1 MARLRFTRGG
11 ADDVRYGPCVT
22 PSRSALGTEPRVGGD
37 ADLPGLPE
45 ELFVDE
51 RHPAGG
57 SQDGSGPVV
66 VLVHGSLDRASSFRR
81 VARRLDGLRVVTYD
95 RRGYRSSRAAP
106 VSDDLAVHVDDLVR
120 VATAY
125 AGHPAGHDGVVAVGH
140 SAGGTI
146 VLGAAVERPD
156 LFRAVGAYEPTMPW
170 LGFHA
175 ESRPSQAD
183 NESGPSQADAER
195 RPSQADAERRPSQA
209 DKEEDHDPGLG
220 AERFF
225 RRVVGGR
232 AWERLSEG
240 QRAELRADG
249 AALLA
254 DLRAVRRD
262 VPFDVTALAVPTI
275 VASGGPSSFPHHL
288 DTADWLA
295 AHVATVRRSTIAC
308 AGHGA
313 HLSHPDAFAAFVRD
327 VAAMGARARDTD

>member
-1 MARLRFTRGG
+1 M
-11 ADDVRYGPCVT
+11 
-22 PSRSALGTEPRVGGD
+22 
-37 ADLPGLPE
+37 LPGLPE
-45 ELFVDE
+45 ELFVAE
-51 RHPAGG
+51 RRPAGG
-57 SQDGSGPVV
+57 WRDGSGPVV
-66 VLVHGSLDRASSFRR
+66 VLVHGSLDRAASFRR

-175 ESRPSQAD
+175 ES
-183 NESGPSQADAER
+183 GPSQADSER
-195 RPSQADAERRPSQA
+195 RPSQADS
-209 DKEEDHDPGLG
+209 EEDHEPGLG

-232 AWERLSEG
+232 AWERLSER

-254 DLRAVRRD
+254 DLRAVRRAA
-262 VPFDVTALAVPTI
+262 PFDVTALAVPTI

-288 DTADWLA
+288 DTAEWLA
-295 AHVATVRRSTIAC
+295 AHVATARRSTIAC

-327 VAAMGARARDTD
+327 VAAMGARVRDTD

>member
-1 MARLRFTRGG
+1 M
-11 ADDVRYGPCVT
+11 T

-37 ADLPGLPE
+37 AVLPGLPE

-57 SQDGSGPVV
+57 WRDGSGPVV

-95 RRGYRSSRAAP
+95 RRGYRSSRDAP
-106 VSDDLAVHVDDLVR
+106 VSDDLAVHVEDLVR
-120 VATAY
+120 VATSY

-146 VLGAAVERPD
+146 VLGAAVEHPE

-175 ESRPSQAD
+175 ERGPLQAD
-183 NESGPSQADAER
+183 NERGPSQADA
-195 RPSQADAERRPSQA
+195 DRRPSQA

-254 DLRAVRRD
+254 DLRAVRRG
-262 VPFDVTALAVPTI
+262 VPFDVTALTVPTI
-275 VASGGPSSFPHHL
+275 VASGGPASFPHHL

-327 VAAMGARARDTD
+327 VAATGARARARDTD

>member
-1 MARLRFTRGG
+1 M
-11 ADDVRYGPCVT
+11 
-22 PSRSALGTEPRVGGD
+22 
-37 ADLPGLPE
+37 LPGLPE
-45 ELFVDE
+45 ELFVAE
-51 RHPAGG
+51 RRPAGG
-57 SQDGSGPVV
+57 WRDGSGPVV
-66 VLVHGSLDRASSFRR
+66 VLVHGSLDRAASFRR

-95 RRGYRSSRAAP
+95 RRGYRSSRDAP

-175 ESRPSQAD
+175 ES
-183 NESGPSQADAER
+183 GPSQADSER
-195 RPSQADAERRPSQA
+195 RPSQADS
-209 DKEEDHDPGLG
+209 EEDHEPGLG

-232 AWERLSEG
+232 AWERLSER

-254 DLRAVRRD
+254 DLRAVRRAA
-262 VPFDVTALAVPTI
+262 PFDVTALAVPTI

-288 DTADWLA
+288 DTAEWLA
-295 AHVATVRRSTIAC
+295 AHVATARRSTIAC

-327 VAAMGARARDTD
+327 VAAMGARVRDTD

>member
-1 MARLRFTRGG
+1 M
-11 ADDVRYGPCVT
+11 T

-37 ADLPGLPE
+37 AVLPGLPE

-57 SQDGSGPVV
+57 WRDGSGPVV

-95 RRGYRSSRAAP
+95 RRGYRSSRDAP
-106 VSDDLAVHVDDLVR
+106 VSDDLAVHVEDLVR
-120 VATAY
+120 VATSY

-146 VLGAAVERPD
+146 VLGAAVEHPE

-170 LGFHA
+170 LGFHV
-175 ESRPSQAD
+175 
-183 NESGPSQADAER
+183 ER
-195 RPSQADAERRPSQA
+195 RPAQADS
-209 DKEEDHDPGLG
+209 EEDHDPGLG

-254 DLRAVRRD
+254 DLRAVRRG
-262 VPFDVTALAVPTI
+262 VPFDVTALTVPTI
-275 VASGGPSSFPHHL
+275 VASGGPASFPHHL

-327 VAAMGARARDTD
+327 VAATGARARARDTD

>member
-22 PSRSALGTEPRVGGD
+22 PSRSALGTEPRGR

-57 SQDGSGPVV
+57 WRDGSGPVV

-95 RRGYRSSRAAP
+95 RRGYRSSRGAP

-183 NESGPSQADAER
+183 NESG
-195 RPSQADAERRPSQA
+195 PSQADAERRPSQA

>member
-1 MARLRFTRGG
+1 MARLGSTRGR

-22 PSRSALGTEPRVGGD
+22 PSRSVAGTEPRCRAV
-37 ADLPGLPE
+37 LPGLPE
-45 ELFVDE
+45 ELFVAE
-51 RHPAGG
+51 RRPAGG
-57 SQDGSGPVV
+57 WRDGSGPVV
-66 VLVHGSLDRASSFRR
+66 VLVHGSLDRAASFRR

-175 ESRPSQAD
+175 ESGPSQAD
-183 NESGPSQADAER
+183 NESGPAQADSER
-195 RPSQADAERRPSQA
+195 RPSQADS
-209 DKEEDHDPGLG
+209 EEDHDPGLG

-232 AWERLSEG
+232 AWERLSER

-254 DLRAVRRD
+254 DLRAVRRAA
-262 VPFDVTALAVPTI
+262 PFDVTALAVPTI

-295 AHVATVRRSTIAC
+295 AHVATARRSTIAC

-327 VAAMGARARDTD
+327 VAAMGARIRDTD